1 VHGAVHPARAP
12 CSKDIQLIGDLGNIE
27 AATRDLGRHLFG
39 IEPSAST
46 WRRQLSIVV
55 GRLCIINYKLGAK
68 KIGPEMREMAHY
80 KFILPEK
87 KYRNIGF
94 FNINLRK

>member
-1 VHGAVHPARAP
+1 VHAAVHPAWSP
-12 CSKDIQLIGDLGNIE
+12 STKDIQLIGDLGNIV
-27 AATRDLGRHLFG
+27 ASTRDLGRNLFG
-39 IEPSAST
+39 IKPSAST

-68 KIGPEMREMAHY
+68 KIGPEMREMTYY

-87 KYRNIGF
+87 KYKQW
-94 FNINLRK
+94 LLQH